1 MGKLNLKT
9 EIDPNAGF
17 CFGVVEAINKA
28 EKAIY
33 SGEELYCL
41 GEIVHNDEE
50 VKRLSEKGMQT
61 IYHDDL
67 KKLKGKTILFRAHGE
82 HPKSYKIV
90 LDNNNKIIDAS
101 CPIIMQLQK
110 RIKESYQNNEN
121 IIIFGKKDHPE
132 VIALMGQINDSA
144 IIIER
149 IEDINTEIIPKS
161 VTIYSQTTRSVEKY
175 QELVDILKNAGKNVT
190 VKNTICR
197 SVSKR
202 HPQLTKF
209 CGNFTK
215 ILFVG
220 GKKSSNAK
228 VLYNICKNAN
238 QKAYFISKVDEID
251 ISWFNE
257 NDTVGIS
264 GATSTP
270 QWLMEEVKKYLENL

>member
-1 MGKLNLKT
+1 MGKLNLKP

-28 EKAIY
+28 ENAIS
-33 SGEELYCL
+33 SGKELYCL

-50 VKRLSEKGMQT
+50 VKRLSKKGMQT

-82 HPKSYKIV
+82 HPESYKAAIE
-90 LDNNNKIIDAS
+90 NENKIIDAS
-101 CPIIMQLQK
+101 CPIIMKLQK

-144 IIIER
+144 TIIENIDDID
-149 IEDINTEIIPKS
+149 IEQIPGS

-175 QELVDILKNAGKNVT
+175 NEIVDLLKKSGKNVS
-190 VKNTICR
+190 VKKTICR

-202 HPQLTKF
+202 HPQLTSF
-209 CGNFTK
+209 CSNFNK

-238 QKAYFISKVDEID
+238 CNAYFISKTDEID
-251 ISWFNE
+251 ATWFE
-257 NDTVGIS
+257 EGDTVGIS

-270 QWLMEEVKKYLENL
+270 QWLMEEVKKHIENL